1 MSTASPAIGLAW
13 LLKLR
18 TASVLGVLALVL
30 VVHFG
35 FGMAL
40 PLGVLLTVLLAWFL
54 TNVAAAAHARR
65 GGRVSDAAMAGLL
78 AADAVFL
85 TIVFYWTGGPSNPFS
100 FFFLVHLS
108 LAAVAVPAR
117 YAWGVAA
124 LSAGL
129 FGLLFLD
136 HVPLPHGDAH
146 GHHDVNMHLRGMW
159 LAFVL
164 AAAYILT
171 FTTRLGRAIAD
182 QAAEI
187 ADARA
192 KAARAEKLA
201 SLATLSAGAAH
212 ELATPLSTIAVIAG
226 ELERELAVA
235 GASDEVR
242 DDVRVVREQVARCR
256 SILDAMRAQ
265 AGEPGGEA
273 PRSVPTAD
281 LVARALD
288 GVPDVHRVTVELP
301 PELAARPWRGF
312 VGSAARALGGLV
324 KNAVEASPADAVVT
338 LRVTDADGGVR
349 AEVVDRGSGFGP
361 DVATRVGEPF
371 FTTKETGRGMGLG
384 VFLARAVAERHGGR
398 LDLRSAP
405 GAGTT
410 ATLVLPAIEAAP

>member
-1 MSTASPAIGLAW
+1 VSSASPTIGLAW
-13 LLKLR
+13 VLRLR

-30 VVHFG
+30 VAHFVVG
-35 FGMAL
+35 IAL
-40 PLGVLLTVLLAWFL
+40 PLGVLLAVLLAWFL
-54 TNVAAAAHARR
+54 TNVAASTWARH
-65 GGRVSDAAMAGLL
+65 GGRVPESAMAGLL

-85 TIVFYWTGGPSNPFS
+85 AAVFYWTGGPSNPFS

-108 LAAVAVPAR
+108 LAAVALPAR
-117 YAWGVAA
+117 YAWAVAA
-124 LSAGL
+124 LSAVL
-129 FGLLFLD
+129 FGLLFVD
-136 HVPLPHGDAH
+136 HVPLPHADAH

-182 QAAEI
+182 QAAEV

-226 ELERELAVA
+226 ELERELATT

-256 SILDAMRAQ
+256 AILDAMRAR

-273 PRSVPTAD
+273 PSSVGAAD
-281 LVARALD
+281 LAARAVHAL
-288 GVPDVHRVTVELP
+288 PDPSRVTVVLDPGLE
-301 PELAARPWRGF
+301 AGTWRGF
-312 VGSAARALGGLV
+312 VGSAAQALGALV
-324 KNAVEASPADAVVT
+324 KNAVEASPPGAGVT
-338 LRVTDADGGVR
+338 LRLAAAEGGLR
-349 AEVVDRGSGFGP
+349 AEVLDVGTGFAPEIADRI
-361 DVATRVGEPF
+361 GEPF
-371 FTTKETGRGMGLG
+371 FTTKEAGRGMGLG

-398 LDLRSAP
+398 LDLRSLP
-405 GAGTT
+405 GVGTT
-410 ATLVLPAIEAAP
+410 ATLVLPAIEASA